1 MPKKKI
7 NGVEIKDLIES
18 DPDFINI
25 KRFDYSLSN
34 LLKRYP
40 EGVPDRIIAA
50 ALQMTEDEIQSL
62 YTTVLDKLRK
72 KINNE

>member
-7 NGVEIKDLIES
+7 NGVEIKDLIET

-25 KRFDYSLSN
+25 KRFDYSLNN